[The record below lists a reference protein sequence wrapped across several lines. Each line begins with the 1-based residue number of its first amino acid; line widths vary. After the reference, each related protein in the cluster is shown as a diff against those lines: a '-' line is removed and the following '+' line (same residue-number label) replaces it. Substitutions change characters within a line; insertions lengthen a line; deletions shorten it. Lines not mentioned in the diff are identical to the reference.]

1 MKIQLNQTL
10 IESTDDII
18 RYLTVGRVPSKQQY
32 QELING
38 VRAAKNGLE
47 VPDWLSRCN
56 RIEITNPDLESIL
69 ATVYE
74 TQKSWQITMD
84 IAFGITTAVAAYF
97 AVRLLMEAYANGK
110 SDD

>member
-10 IESTDDII
+10 IESSNDAI
-18 RYLTVGRVPSKQQY
+18 RYLTVGRVPSRQQY

-38 VRAAKNGLE
+38 VRACKNGLE
-47 VPDWLSRCN
+47 LPDWLSSCN
-56 RIEITNPDLESIL
+56 TIEITNPDLESIL

-74 TQKSWQITMD
+74 TQKAKQLTTD
-84 IAFGITTAVAAYF
+84 IALGITTAAAAYF
-97 AVRLLMEAYANGK
+97 AIRFIMASHENK